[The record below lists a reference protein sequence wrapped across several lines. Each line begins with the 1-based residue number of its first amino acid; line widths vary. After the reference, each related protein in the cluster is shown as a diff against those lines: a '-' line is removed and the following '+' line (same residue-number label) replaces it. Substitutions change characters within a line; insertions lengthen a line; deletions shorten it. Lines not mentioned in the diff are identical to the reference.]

1 MKRLYWPIFIL
12 LVDNRCPNGFKCD
25 INYQAST
32 FAPGDLIKVQRAVC
46 MISNNRAVAK
56 VLQKRYHIL

>member
-1 MKRLYWPIFIL
+1 MKPNWNQITSNERLG
-12 LVDNRCPNGFKCD
+12 LVSNFNSLVLVSNF
-25 INYQAST
+25 N
-32 FAPGDLIKVQRAVC
+32 GDLIKVQRAVC